1 MARTGAAWGI
11 DIGQCALKALRCRP
25 HESDPDRLVA
35 DAFDY
40 IEYPK
45 ILSQADAEPDE
56 LISDAIRQF
65 LSRNSVQG
73 DRVAIS
79 VGGHSGLVRFI
90 KLPPV
95 EAKKIPEIVN
105 FEARQQI
112 PFDLNDVIWDYQRM
126 GGGAEEEGFA
136 LETEIGLF
144 AMKRDVVF
152 RTLEPYQQAGL
163 EVDIVQL
170 APLALYN
177 FSVFDQL
184 GEIPPPEEYDPDD
197 PPESL
202 VVISLG
208 TDATDLVIT
217 NGYRV
222 WQRSIPIGGNHFTK
236 ALTKELKLTFAK
248 AEHLK
253 RNATQAEDPKMV
265 FQAMR
270 PVFTDLVNEL
280 QRSIGYFSSIDRH
293 AKIGRVIA
301 LGSAIKLPGLRRYLS
316 QSLGFEIEHGEAFT
330 KLSGSQVLSAPAFKE
345 NSATYAPCYGL
356 ALQALNMGSLKVNLL
371 PSEITRERIIRGK
384 RPWAVAGA
392 AVLLLGCA
400 ISYASHTLAVSTVDE
415 KQWSTAER
423 SAAGVVQEAQTLRGE
438 AETART
444 AFDATDEVGQHLI
457 GNVEGRILW
466 VELLHAL
473 NQCLPQAEK
482 DDATPPEQLESTLP
496 PAQEIAEREELHL
509 TSIEAQNVEDLAQ
522 WFARVYGNGWYQ
534 PAEGEQ
540 IGAADATAAG
550 QAGAATTGGAGMA
563 GGMGAGGM
571 GAGGMGAGGGMAP
584 GPGPAVG
591 GGMGNAAPGMAGAGG
606 AGGAG
611 GMGAGGQVLP
621 PVPGGPT
628 GPGWV
633 IQLSG
638 YHYHN
643 FAEDAQRVQ
652 GAQYVR
658 DTLIEKLRTGRIA
671 LPRVDADGK
680 ELVTMAELGVGFP
693 ALLNPGRAYDV
704 VVDLSPAGGEDSRD
718 ERGRMRPGGGRP
730 GQANDDD
737 AEQNKVELLRYDFTV
752 HFCWKPVT
760 PSERHRRRLEAEQQA
775 ADGEVTRQEYEQ
787 VQVGMAHPE
796 VAQIFGTLG
805 TEVIDQT
812 TAGTGTTKTYQWT
825 TTDGS
830 VVTCVFQN
838 GRLLTKSHV
847 NWPNSP

>member
-56 LISDAIRQF
+56 LIGDAIRQF

-112 PFDLNDVIWDYQRM
+112 PFDLSDVIWDYQRM

-177 FSVFDQL
+177 FAVYDQL
-184 GEIPPPEEYDPDD
+184 GEVPPPEEYDPDD

-208 TDATDLVIT
+208 TDATDLVVT

-293 AKIGRVIA
+293 AKIGRVVA

-316 QSLGFEIEHGEAFT
+316 QSLGFEIEHGESFT

-345 NSATYAPCYGL
+345 NSVTYAPCYGL

-371 PSEITRERIIRGK
+371 PGEITRERIIRGK

-415 KQWSTAER
+415 KQWGSAMQSAQSVVSTAQTNR
-423 SAAGVVQEAQTLRGE
+423 SE
-438 AETART
+438 AETARA
-444 AFDATDEVGQHLI
+444 AFDSTDEIGQHLI

-466 VELLHAL
+466 LELLHAL

-482 DDATPPEQLESTLP
+482 DDATPPEEVESGLP
-496 PAQEIAEREELHL
+496 PAREIAEREELHI
-509 TSIEAQNVEDLAQ
+509 TSVESQKVDDLGQ
-522 WFARVYGNGWYQ
+522 WFARVYRNGWYQ

-540 IGAADATAAG
+540 IGAADPAATAAG
-550 QAGAATTGGAGMA
+550 GQPAGGMGMG

-571 GAGGMGAGGGMAP
+571 GGGMGAGGMAGPGMV
-584 GPGPAVG
+584 GPAVPAGMGYGEEMG
-591 GGMGNAAPGMAGAGG
+591 GGASGG
-606 AGGAG
+606 
-611 GMGAGGQVLP
+611 VLP
-621 PVPGGPT
+621 PVEGGPT

-633 IQLSG
+633 IQLTG

-643 FAEDAQRVQ
+643 FTEAQRVQ

-658 DTLIEKLRTGRIA
+658 DTLIEKLRNGRIA

-680 ELVTMAELGVGFP
+680 ELVSMAELGVSFP
-693 ALLNPGRAYDV
+693 ALLNPGTAQKV
-704 VVDLSPAGGEDSRD
+704 IVDLNPAGGEVPSDG
-718 ERGRMRPGGGRP
+718 RGMMRPRPGRP
-730 GQANDDD
+730 GQQNGDDGED
-737 AEQNKVELLRYDFTV
+737 NTVELQRFDFTV

-760 PSERHRRRLEAEQQA
+760 PSERHQRRLEAEQRAAAEAQA
-775 ADGEVTRQEYEQ
+775 GGQPPMQPAPNVPPSGPPS
-787 VQVGMAHPE
+787 GLP
-796 VAQIFGTLG
+796 
-805 TEVIDQT
+805 
-812 TAGTGTTKTYQWT
+812 AGPPAGI
-825 TTDGS
+825 
-830 VVTCVFQN
+830 
-838 GRLLTKSHV
+838 
-847 NWPNSP
+847 